1 MGMLS
6 NRLGMPFCFGTGA
19 FTTSSTSLNST
30 TSLGGDTFSSTFTS
44 SFKGSSFNGVGDF
57 SFKSSSTTFGAISI
71 FSKLFVTSFRG
82 SSLTG
87 DGSLTSGVGLFL
99 TTSTLLLFTTCSSFG
114 SGWLVNTSNK
124 SLPFSPLLFNCFFFS
139 AADTFL
145 VLLLELLVACS
156 SSAPPTPA
164 FLLITST
171 KGLQSTAFS
180 STTAAG
186 LASSQGKSGRGV
198 GDTGSYRGSSPLM
211 PSSVVTLSVS
221 CTCFIGTAAAT
232 S

>member
-1 MGMLS
+1 ML
-6 NRLGMPFCFGTGA
+6 
-19 FTTSSTSLNST
+19 FT
-30 TSLGGDTFSSTFTS
+30 
-44 SFKGSSFNGVGDF
+44 
-57 SFKSSSTTFGAISI
+57 
-71 FSKLFVTSFRG
+71 
-82 SSLTG
+82 
-87 DGSLTSGVGLFL
+87 
-99 TTSTLLLFTTCSSFG
+99 TTCSSFG

-145 VLLLELLVACS
+145 VLLLELLVECS

-171 KGLQSTAFS
+171 NGLQSTAFS

-186 LASSQGKSGRGV
+186 LASSQGESGRGV

-221 CTCFIGTAAAT
+221 CTCFIGTADASFCFCSAFTACFSCSTRCFTTGCCSAT
-232 S
+232 CSLGDAIISSSTDLLELGIGA